1 MDQELRELQRAM
13 STDPRAQIRYIAALE
28 RLAGVGN
35 EPVKFW
41 QAFYVPFDGLQL
53 AIGVE
58 LGRCW
63 SEADAWQ
70 AAARYFLDI
79 IKSNVYPDD
88 KELPLE
94 EMIKTHDLLPFDEW
108 DEDEQYQ
115 YNYYQKLKQHFNR
128 GEFQEIVDSY
138 HNDWGAEYGILTVKE
153 VEIT

>member
-1 MDQELRELQRAM
+1 MDQELRELRRAM
-13 STDPRAQIRYIAALE
+13 STDPEAQKRYIAALE

-35 EPVKFW
+35 EPIKFW
-41 QAFYVPFDGLQL
+41 QAFYIPFDGLQL

-63 SEADAWQ
+63 DEIGAWR
-70 AAARYFLDI
+70 AAAQYFLDI

-88 KELPLE
+88 KELSLE
-94 EMIKTHDLLPFDEW
+94 EMIRVHGPYQQW
-108 DEDEQYQ
+108 SEDEQYQ
-115 YNYYQKLKQHFNR
+115 YNFYQKLKQHFNR